1 MRSKYYK
8 WDYETGEVLEVSPS
22 EVSESSY
29 HANLASDAVG
39 LVAVSTS
46 FFASDLFND
55 KEEQVVFETIIFPI
69 GRVWGR
75 YKTPAEARAGHA
87 AAVAHYKK
95 LTQEER
101 DEVQHI
107 CNRYFEEYM

>member
-1 MRSKYYK
+1 MISKYYK
-8 WDYETGEVLEVSPS
+8 WDYETDEVLEVRSS

-29 HANLASDAVG
+29 HINLASDAVG
-39 LVAVSTS
+39 LVTVSTA
-46 FFASDLFND
+46 FFASDLFN
-55 KEEQVVFETIIFPI
+55 EEGEQTVFETIIFPI
-69 GRVWGR
+69 ARVWGR

-101 DEVQHI
+101 GEVQHI